1 MSKHKIVFNVDV
13 RARVGT
19 GGAREARREGFVPG
33 ILYGGELAPVAIN
46 LRKPE
51 VIKAIETGQFLNTTA
66 TLIYKGEKQLVIP
79 QGIQM
84 HPVSDQPWHVDLRR
98 VEPDQIIKVE
108 VPVHFKGQ
116 ETCPGLKKG
125 GTLNVVRHSVELN
138 VPAARIPEYLEA
150 DISALEVGDNVKIS
164 DIKLPADASPAIADR
179 DFTIATIS
187 GRGGKSEE
195 EPAAAPAAAAV
206 PAAKAKAPAGGAA
219 AAPAKGA
226 APAKAPAKPA
236 GKK

>member
-33 ILYGGELAPVAIN
+33 VLYGGELAPVAIN

-51 VIKAIETGQFLNTTA
+51 VIKAIETGQLLNTTA

-219 AAPAKGA
+219 APAKGA

>member
-1 MSKHKIVFNVDV
+1 MSKQKITFNVEV

-19 GGAREARREGFVPG
+19 GGAREARKLGFVPG
-33 ILYGGELAPVAIN
+33 VLYGGDLAPVAIN
-46 LRKPE
+46 LKKGE
-51 VIKAIETGQFLNTTA
+51 VIKAIETGQFLNSTA
-66 TLIYKGEKQLVIP
+66 TLIHKGEKQLVIP

-116 ETCPGLKKG
+116 EVSPGLKKG
-125 GTLNVVRHSVELN
+125 GTLNVVRHTVELN
-138 VPAARIPEYLEA
+138 VPAGNIPENIEA
-150 DISALEVGDNVKIS
+150 DVSALEVGDNVKIS
-164 DIKLPADASPAIADR
+164 DITLPKDATPAITDR
-179 DFTIATIS
+179 DFTIATIA
-187 GRGGKSEE
+187 GRGGKADD
-195 EPAAAPAAAAV
+195 EPTAAPAADAV
-206 PAAKAKAPAGGAA
+206 PAAKAKAPAAGAAA

-226 APAKAPAKPA
+226 APAKPA